1 MCKIKNIHA
10 RQILDSR
17 GIPTIETEIMLEDGT
32 MSSASVPSGKST
44 GQFEAIELRDNSSS
58 YFGKSVEKA
67 VNNVNTIIA
76 NNLIGISVLNQYK
89 IDELLKKLDGTQN
102 KSKLGA
108 NAILSV
114 SIACLKS
121 ASKYYNLPLYKYLGG
136 INSYTLPVPLMN
148 IINGGLH
155 SDNNLSIQEFMIAPV
170 GANSFSEALEMS
182 VRIYYELKELLKK
195 NGYSTAI
202 GDEGGFAPELKSNED
217 AIEFILKSISKCG
230 YIDKV
235 YLCLDVAAS
244 ELYNRNNYIINI
256 KGRKKILNNHQL
268 VDYYTTL
275 IKDYPIISIEDG
287 LADNDIEGWKY
298 LTYKLSDNCQLVGDD
313 LFVTNSIRL
322 KKGINENIA
331 NSVLIKPNQIGT
343 VTEMMQTIKIA
354 NEYNYSTIMSHRS
367 GETEDNYLADFA
379 VGLNCKQIK
388 CGAPTRGERIAKYN
402 QLLKIEQIL
411 GKTCI
416 YTGYNAFNINLN

>member
-121 ASKYYNLPLYKYLGG
+121 ASKYYNLPLYQYLGG
-136 INSYTLPVPLMN
+136 INSYT
-148 IINGGLH
+148 
-155 SDNNLSIQEFMIAPV
+155 
-170 GANSFSEALEMS
+170 
-182 VRIYYELKELLKK
+182 RIYDC
-195 NGYSTAI
+195 S
-202 GDEGGFAPELKSNED
+202 
-217 AIEFILKSISKCG
+217 CG
-230 YIDKV
+230 
-235 YLCLDVAAS
+235 C
-244 ELYNRNNYIINI
+244 
-256 KGRKKILNNHQL
+256 
-268 VDYYTTL
+268 
-275 IKDYPIISIEDG
+275 
-287 LADNDIEGWKY
+287 
-298 LTYKLSDNCQLVGDD
+298 
-313 LFVTNSIRL
+313 
-322 KKGINENIA
+322 
-331 NSVLIKPNQIGT
+331 
-343 VTEMMQTIKIA
+343 
-354 NEYNYSTIMSHRS
+354 
-367 GETEDNYLADFA
+367 
-379 VGLNCKQIK
+379 
-388 CGAPTRGERIAKYN
+388 
-402 QLLKIEQIL
+402 
-411 GKTCI
+411 
-416 YTGYNAFNINLN
+416 

>member
-121 ASKYYNLPLYKYLGG
+121 ASKYYNLPLYQYLGG

-195 NGYSTAI
+195 NG
-202 GDEGGFAPELKSNED
+202 
-217 AIEFILKSISKCG
+217 
-230 YIDKV
+230 
-235 YLCLDVAAS
+235 
-244 ELYNRNNYIINI
+244 
-256 KGRKKILNNHQL
+256 
-268 VDYYTTL
+268 
-275 IKDYPIISIEDG
+275 
-287 LADNDIEGWKY
+287 
-298 LTYKLSDNCQLVGDD
+298 
-313 LFVTNSIRL
+313 
-322 KKGINENIA
+322 
-331 NSVLIKPNQIGT
+331 
-343 VTEMMQTIKIA
+343 
-354 NEYNYSTIMSHRS
+354 
-367 GETEDNYLADFA
+367 
-379 VGLNCKQIK
+379 
-388 CGAPTRGERIAKYN
+388 
-402 QLLKIEQIL
+402 
-411 GKTCI
+411 
-416 YTGYNAFNINLN
+416 